1 LGGRDV
7 LVSLYAGG
15 IERGLSFEEVASAEL
30 LGLSMVSLPV
40 LLHAVVLKV
49 MLLQVGSHVG

>member
-7 LVSLYAGG
+7 LVSLYAG
-15 IERGLSFEEVASAEL
+15 GLSFEEVASAEL
-30 LGLSMVSLPV
+30 LGLSTVTLPV